1 MWYKAAQVIK
11 KKIIPIP
18 EDLEHIIKTLKNNNI
33 RTLIVGGAVRD
44 SLMGFKPKDI
54 DMECYG
60 VSIERLMEILSSVP
74 NRSVDI
80 NGQKF
85 GIIKFTSPQGN
96 DYDFSVPRRDSKTG
110 VGHQGFTVEFD
121 PTITP
126 KEAASRRDF
135 TINSL
140 AYDPITHEIIDY
152 FHGID
157 DIESKILRHTS
168 GAFSEDPLRVLRG
181 LQFAARF
188 GFKIAPETAELAKT
202 IASEHSSISKERI
215 EREWDKLIQKG
226 INVGGL
232 IEYLEETGWID
243 NYPEIKNLRGVVQ
256 EYSWHPEGWG
266 FIIKPFEELKQYFNS
281 KNDDDIKVIFNI
293 KKNLINNMTGNNPN
307 NMDIV
312 IDRIFNSIHKYT
324 NDNLKFNLENV
335 VYRNITEAKDDF
347 VFVVEYDHG
356 KLNFDFNVKDEVI
369 VVQPGDVA
377 THTAH
382 VMNAAVEIAN
392 REGLSGDERSV
403 LIYAALAH
411 DFAKAHTTQL
421 REKKGGDIRWTSYG
435 HEKAGGPVAREF
447 LERLGVKKKIIEKVV
462 PLVEYHLVHA
472 NYDPKQL
479 PLLAKQL
486 YPATISELLLLIE
499 ADHSGRP
506 PLEPGVPEKAQ
517 AILDQAKAGG
527 YHQGPQEHFIKWQ
540 DLLRYHIPVDTMVDT
555 GNKKLPLG
563 RVILDKLYQL
573 QLKGEI
579 ANRDQALTKLQ
590 GEAKKYMLIRGNH
603 PLFAL
608 NGITGQY
615 IKFILDKAWEAQIN
629 GEFNDEISAEIW
641 LAHEIEKIKGSES

>member
-1 MWYKAAQVIK
+1 MWYKTAQVIK
-11 KKIIPIP
+11 KKIISIP
-18 EDLEHIIKTLKNNNI
+18 DDLEQIIKILKHNGI

-54 DMECYG
+54 DMECYS
-60 VSIERLMEILSSVP
+60 VSFEKLMNILKNIP
-74 NRSVDI
+74 NRSVDM

-96 DYDFSVPRRDSKTG
+96 DYDFSIPRRDSKTG

-121 PTITP
+121 PSITP

-152 FHGID
+152 YHGLD
-157 DIESKILRHTS
+157 DIKSKTLRHTS
-168 GAFSEDPLRVLRG
+168 DAFSEDPLRVLRG

-202 IASEHSSISKERI
+202 IASEHSSISRERI

-226 INVGGL
+226 TDVGGL

-256 EYSWHPEGWG
+256 EYDWHPEGWG
-266 FIIKPFEELKQYFNS
+266 FVIKPFSDLKQYFNP
-281 KNDDDIKVIFNI
+281 KNDDDIKIIFSI
-293 KKNLINNMTGNNPN
+293 KRKLIDSMTGNNPEN
-307 NMDIV
+307 IDLV
-312 IDRIFNSIHKYT
+312 IDRIFNSIEKYT
-324 NDNLKFNLENV
+324 NVTLKFNLKDITYRDTTESGDNV
-335 VYRNITEAKDDF
+335 I
-347 VFVVEYDHG
+347 FVVEYNSGD
-356 KLNFDFNVKDEVI
+356 LNFDFNVKDEVI
-369 VVQPGDVA
+369 VIQPGDVA

-382 VMNAAVEIAN
+382 VVNAAVEIAE
-392 REGLSGDERSV
+392 REKLSGDEKSV

-421 REKKGGDIRWTSYG
+421 RDKKGDIRWTSYG
-435 HEKAGGPVAREF
+435 HEKAGGPLAREF

-506 PLEPGVPEKAQ
+506 PLPPGVPEKAQ

-527 YHQGPQEHFIKWQ
+527 YHQGPQENFIKWD
-540 DLLRYHIPVDTMVDT
+540 DLLRHNIPVETMVDL

-563 RVILDKLYQL
+563 RVMLDKIYQA
-573 QLKGEI
+573 QLKGEV
-579 ANRDQALTKLQ
+579 ANREQALEKLR
-590 GEAKKYMLIRGNH
+590 GEAKRYMIIRGNN
-603 PLFAL
+603 PLFAQ
-608 NGITGQY
+608 NNISGQY
-615 IKFILDKAWEAQIN
+615 IRMILDKAWEAQIR
-629 GEFNDEISAEIW
+629 GEFNDEITAEIW
-641 LAHEIEKIKGSES
+641 LAHEIEKIKGS